1 MCTEKCSV
9 LKKHSS
15 EDFNL
20 TVLVTFTLSLKGP
33 FCEIFERV
41 RNSFT
46 TSCQATA
53 KKPKPVGFST
63 RMKTKSA
70 FWIILLN
77 GVDNAF
83 L

>member
-9 LKKHSS
+9 FKKHSS

-53 KKPKPVGFST
+53 KKT
-63 RMKTKSA
+63 
-70 FWIILLN
+70 
-77 GVDNAF
+77 
-83 L
+83 